1 MALDTEIARNQLVS
15 LPELYSETFSI
26 IDRSIRN
33 TLTASDLVGVKQV
46 IIVGNGDSYFAGLA
60 SIQTF
65 QKYSAVSYKVVQ
77 SMRFFAYEHAFI
89 KEYSPGQT
97 VIVGVSASGES
108 RRVVQAL
115 SQARKNLPTAKIYA
129 LVGNPES
136 SVARVAD
143 KIIDVSIANKGT
155 APGIRSY
162 TASLFGLL
170 GLALRF
176 GELQGKIHLH
186 DANAIRSYIPT
197 LAPIVEIAVNE
208 SLKIADKISSLPL
221 RTVFTV
227 VGSGNNYGTAL
238 FNAAKFVEIAGLNAT
253 GQDLEEWLHVE
264 RFAYPLDS
272 TVLVIAP
279 SGNGFD
285 HAKKLMKVAKTI
297 GHHLICITDVIED
310 AFIKETADICIPL
323 DMGKEEL
330 FSNLIAYIPSVPFAI
345 AYASKLQR
353 KMFMSDNTSIFEERQ
368 ALSKRLKEEM

>member
-1 MALDTEIARNQLVS
+1 MALDTEIARNQLLS
-15 LPELYSETFSI
+15 LPELYSDSFSI
-26 IDRSIRN
+26 IDHSIRN
-33 TLTASDLVGVKQV
+33 TLSASDIVGVKQV
-46 IIVGNGDSYFAGLA
+46 IVVGNGDSYFAGLA
-60 SIQTF
+60 SVQTF
-65 QKYSAVSYKVVQ
+65 QKFSDVSYKVVQ

-115 SQARKNLPTAKIYA
+115 NQARNSLPTAKIFA
-129 LVGNPES
+129 IVGNPDS
-136 SVARVAD
+136 SVSRVAD
-143 KIIDVSIANKGT
+143 KIIDVSIPNKGT

-176 GELQGKIHLH
+176 GELQGKMHLH

-197 LAPIVEIAVNE
+197 LAPIVDIAVKE
-208 SLKIADKISSLPL
+208 SLKIADKILSFPMKS
-221 RTVFTV
+221 VFTV

-272 TVLVIAP
+272 TVLVVAP
-279 SGNGFD
+279 TGNGFD
-285 HAKKLMKVAKTI
+285 HAKKLMKVAKSI
-297 GHHLICITDVIED
+297 GHYLICITDVPDD
-310 AFIKETADICIPL
+310 AFIKETVDICVPIN
-323 DMGKEEL
+323 MGKEEL
-330 FSNLIAYIPSVPFAI
+330 FSNLIAYIPSIPFAI
-345 AYASKLQR
+345 ACAEKLQR
-353 KMFMSDNTSIFEERQ
+353 KMFMSDNAVIHEERQ
-368 ALSKRLKEEM
+368 ALSKLLKEEM

>member
-15 LPELYSETFSI
+15 LPELYSDSFSI
-26 IDRSIRN
+26 IDHCIRN
-33 TLTASDLVGVKQV
+33 TLSASDLIGVKQV
-46 IIVGNGDSYFAGLA
+46 IVVGNGDSYFAGLA
-60 SIQTF
+60 SVQTF
-65 QKYSAVSYKVVQ
+65 QKYSDVSYKVVQ

-89 KEYSPGQT
+89 KEYSPGQI
-97 VIVGVSASGES
+97 VVVGVSASGES

-115 SQARKNLPTAKIYA
+115 SQARKSLPAAKIYA
-129 LVGNPES
+129 LVGNPDS
-136 SVARVAD
+136 SVSRVAD
-143 KIIDVSIANKGT
+143 KIIDVSIPNKGT

-176 GELQGKIHLH
+176 GELQGKMHLH

-197 LAPIVEIAVNE
+197 LAPIVDAAVIE
-208 SLKIADKISSLPL
+208 SLKIADKILSLPMKS
-221 RTVFTV
+221 VFTV

-279 SGNGFD
+279 NGNGFD
-285 HAKKLMKVAKTI
+285 HAKKLMKVAKSI
-297 GHHLICITDVIED
+297 GHHLICITDVPED
-310 AFIKETADICIPL
+310 ALIKEIADICVPV

-330 FSNLIAYIPSVPFAI
+330 FSSLIAYIPSIPFAI
-345 AYASKLQR
+345 ACAEKLQR
-353 KMFMSDNTSIFEERQ
+353 KMFMSDNTAIYEERQ